1 MPAATSEDIRHPPWT
16 IVTVIA
22 IALAGGA
29 LWLLGWAVGEI
40 GEGELRFPF
49 DRAILLW
56 ARGGVAHGPP
66 PGPPVLT
73 QAMLDITALGGV
85 TVLVLVT
92 ALVSGFL
99 IAARHWLTLALVVAG
114 TVSGS
119 LVVAGVKGLVGRAR
133 PTVTD
138 HLVQVYDASFPSGHA
153 ANSACVYLTLALL
166 LLQITEGRAVKRYIL
181 AATMLL
187 VSAIGIS
194 RIYLGVHWPSDV
206 LAGWIFGALWA
217 VAWWAFG
224 SAIRLRVAG
233 ATPSQ
238 PE

>member
-1 MPAATSEDIRHPPWT
+1 MSAVPAEIRHPPWT
-16 IVTVIA
+16 IVALTA
-22 IALAGGA
+22 IALAGGV

-40 GEGELRFPF
+40 SEGELHFPF

-56 ARGGVAHGPP
+56 ARGGVAHGVP
-66 PGPPVLT
+66 PGPPLLT

-85 TVLVLVT
+85 TVLVLVVG
-92 ALVSGFL
+92 LVAGFL
-99 IAARHWLTLALVVAG
+99 IAARHWLTLALVLAG
-114 TVSGS
+114 TISGS
-119 LVVAGVKGLVGRAR
+119 TVVTLVKGLVARAR
-133 PTVTD
+133 PDVTD

-181 AATMLL
+181 AAAMVL
-187 VSAIGIS
+187 VSAIGIT

-206 LAGWIFGALWA
+206 LGGWIFGSLWA
-217 VAWWAFG
+217 VAWWALG
-224 SAIRLRVAG
+224 AAIRLRVVG
-233 ATPSQ
+233 ATPAQ

>member
-1 MPAATSEDIRHPPWT
+1 MPTPDIRHPPWT
-16 IVTVIA
+16 IVALIA
-22 IALAGGA
+22 TALAGGA

-40 GEGELRFPF
+40 GEGEMRFPF

-56 ARGGVAHGPP
+56 VRGGVAHGVP
-66 PGPPVLT
+66 PGPGWLT
-73 QAMLDITALGGV
+73 QGMLDITALGGV

-92 ALVSGFL
+92 ALVAGFL
-99 IAARHWLTLALVVAG
+99 IASRRWLTLGLILAGTISGALVV
-114 TVSGS
+114 T
-119 LVVAGVKGLVGRAR
+119 LVKGLVGRVR
-133 PTVTD
+133 PSVTD

-166 LLQITEGRAVKRYIL
+166 LLQITDGRAVRRYIL
-181 AATMLL
+181 GATMLL

-194 RIYLGVHWPSDV
+194 RVYLGVHWPSDV

-224 SAIRLRVAG
+224 AALRARVAG
-233 ATPSQ
+233 ATPAE

>member
-1 MPAATSEDIRHPPWT
+1 MPATSDEIRHPPWT
-16 IVTVIA
+16 IVTVTA
-22 IALAGGA
+22 IALAGGV

-56 ARGGVAHGPP
+56 ARGGLAHGPP

-92 ALVSGFL
+92 ALVAGLL
-99 IAARHWLTLALVVAG
+99 IALRHWLTLALVVSG
-114 TVSGS
+114 TISGS
-119 LVVAGVKGLVGRAR
+119 LVVTLVKGLVARAR
-133 PTVTD
+133 PDVTD

-187 VSAIGIS
+187 VSAIGFS

-206 LAGWIFGALWA
+206 LGGWIFGSLWA
-217 VAWWAFG
+217 VAWWALG

>member
-1 MPAATSEDIRHPPWT
+1 MPAAPDEIRHPPWT

-22 IALAGGA
+22 TALAGGV
-29 LWLLGWAVGEI
+29 LWLLGWAVGEV

-66 PGPPVLT
+66 PGPPLLT
-73 QAMLDITALGGV
+73 QTMLDITALGGV
-85 TVLVLVT
+85 TVLILVT
-92 ALVSGFL
+92 ALVAGFL
-99 IAARHWLTLALVVAG
+99 IASRHWLTLALVLAG
-114 TVSGS
+114 TISGS
-119 LVVAGVKGLVGRAR
+119 LVVSMVKAIVGRVR

-166 LLQITEGRAVKRYIL
+166 LLQITKGRAVKRYIL
-181 AATMLL
+181 VVTMLL
-187 VSAIGIS
+187 VTAIGVS
-194 RIYLGVHWPSDV
+194 RVYLGVHWPSDV
-206 LAGWIFGALWA
+206 LAGWTFGALWA
-217 VAWWAFG
+217 VAWWALG
-224 SAIRLRVAG
+224 SAIRLRVAA
-233 ATPSQ
+233 ATPSR

>member
-1 MPAATSEDIRHPPWT
+1 MPTPDIRHPPWT
-16 IVTVIA
+16 IVAVTA
-22 IALAGGA
+22 TALAGGV

-40 GEGELRFPF
+40 REGELVFPF

-56 ARGGVAHGPP
+56 LRGGVAHGVP
-66 PGPPVLT
+66 PGPAWLT
-73 QAMLDITALGGV
+73 QSMLDITALGGV
-85 TVLVLVT
+85 TVLVLFT
-92 ALVSGFL
+92 ALVVGLL
-99 IAARHWLTLALVVAG
+99 IASRHWLTLALVLAG
-114 TVSGS
+114 TISGS
-119 LVVAGVKGLVGRAR
+119 LVVTLVKALVGRVR
-133 PTVTD
+133 PDVTD

-166 LLQITEGRAVKRYIL
+166 LLQITDGRAVRRYIL

-194 RIYLGVHWPSDV
+194 RVYLGVHWPSDV

-217 VAWWAFG
+217 VAWWALG
-224 SAIRLRVAG
+224 AAIRTRVDR
-233 ATPSQ
+233 ATPIT